1 MEIAYVIPPSKASDQ
16 VGCSP
21 RLEPLQ
27 GLEPYNME
35 SGTDLCHPLDI
46 RLLATA
52 LYPTQRRTP
61 NGFEAQGCLSVLHHG
76 GM

>member
-1 MEIAYVIPPSKASDQ
+1 MLNIPSKAFDQ
-16 VGCSP
+16 VLISP
-21 RLEPLQ
+21 RLKPLQ

-52 LYPTQRRTP
+52 LYPTQRRAP
-61 NGFEAQGCLSVLHHG
+61 DGSNYPGMSSVLHQG
-76 GM
+76 GI

>member
-1 MEIAYVIPPSKASDQ
+1 MLNIPSKAFDQ
-16 VGCSP
+16 VIACP

-35 SGTDLCHPLDI
+35 SGTDLCHPSDI

-61 NGFEAQGCLSVLHHG
+61 KGLEAQGCLPFCIMAG
-76 GM
+76 FEIE